1 MQNKVLLDIVD
12 HELTANVEQKLTFY
26 GRVLFIETLPTT
38 ADLAFYDAYNQ
49 VLGSAK
55 GVRQGFSIK
64 FPESVQVS
72 CIGIKSTS
80 TQQIRIAIA
89 QSDIEFNQISGS
101 IESTTKQANIVGDLT
116 RQTLNSTA
124 ETQIIVAST
133 VYKRLI
139 FTADKENTG
148 SIYIGGG
155 DISKENAAII
165 LEAGESYIET
175 VACAANFHA
184 IADNDGDKVRIN
196 VGAAI

>member
-1 MQNKVLLDIVD
+1 MQNKVLLDIVN

-80 TQQIRIAIA
+80 TQQIRVAIA
-89 QSDIEFNQISGS
+89 QSDIDFNQISGS
-101 IESTTKQANIVGDLT
+101 IEANTKQSNFVGDLSK
-116 RQTLNSTA
+116 QTLNSTS

-139 FTADKENTG
+139 FTADKENLG
-148 SIYIGGG
+148 SIYIGGS
-155 DISKENAAII
+155 DVSKENAAII
-165 LEAGESYIET
+165 LEPGDSYIET
-175 VACAANFHA
+175 IACASNFYA
-184 IADNDGDKVRIN
+184 IADSDGDKIRIGF
-196 VGAAI
+196 GASM